1 MHACVLSRS
10 VSDAMDCSPL
20 GSFVHDILQA
30 RMLEWAATPS
40 SKDLLDPGTEPVSPA
55 MQTDSLL
62 LSHWGSPYCSIA
74 D

>member
-1 MHACVLSRS
+1 MCVCSVAA

-30 RMLEWAATPS
+30 RMLQWAAMPS
-40 SKDLLDPGTEPVSPA
+40 SKDLLDPGTEPVPPA
-55 MQTDSLL
+55 LQTDSLL
-62 LSHWGSPYCSIA
+62 LSHWGSPYWSIA